1 MKYIKLFEYFPPDT
15 KFEVVEKYPMNI
27 EKFFIDAP
35 FEDFISFISKNYPK
49 SSFLHTFFNSTWDSY
64 NKGKIFILL
73 SQSTLWSKNG
83 VIESEPVERLLGITM
98 SYDGNIKA
106 SGWDNN
112 KLVTAEELNQA
123 SSVIFNSGLM
133 DEKLKEYLEEARS
146 KDAVLFSRTI
156 NKLDTNGIFQNI
168 AKYFKEKY
176 PAFFKAGSILSRFSN

>member
-1 MKYIKLFEYFPPDT
+1 LLILAGIPT
-15 KFEVVEKYPMNI
+15 I
-27 EKFFIDAP
+27 R
-35 FEDFISFISKNYPK
+35 KN
-49 SSFLHTFFNSTWDSY
+49 
-64 NKGKIFILL
+64 
-73 SQSTLWSKNG
+73 
-83 VIESEPVERLLGITM
+83 M

-112 KLVTAEELNQA
+112 KLATDEELNQA
-123 SSVIFNSGLM
+123 SSVIFDSGLM